1 MVRGMTNLNWLEKY
15 NEAYSITSPE
25 KAYAIL
31 DFAAKFIYLSPGFT
45 KLLALNKDDF
55 IGKKWDE
62 ITVINL
68 EAGKYIA
75 QLAASVVGNRTK
87 ISCRFIY
94 RSLTTNYNEYLEI
107 HHSIL
112 LFKGAEKDAVL
123 VELQLVPMTF
133 QAKKFGEIL
142 DRFVNPKE
150 RHDKKPALKFKKPL
164 LTQRE
169 QEVLFLLMLG
179 YGYKKI
185 ALTLSKTS
193 FKQIES
199 STISPIIR
207 KQLFPKFNVCSVEEL
222 IKTALETNYFSRVP
236 QSFID
241 VIDSVYFAN
250 I

>member
-1 MVRGMTNLNWLEKY
+1 MTNLTWLEKY

-31 DFAAKFIYLSPGFT
+31 DFAAKFIYLSPGFA
-45 KLLALNKDDF
+45 KLLVLNKDDF

-68 EAGKYIA
+68 EAGKYIGE
-75 QLAASVVGNRTK
+75 LAASVISKRAKV
-87 ISCRFIY
+87 SCRFIY
-94 RSLTTNYNEYLEI
+94 RALNADYNEYLEI
-107 HHSIL
+107 HHSVL
-112 LFKGAEKDAVL
+112 LFRGAEKDAVL

-142 DRFVNPKE
+142 DRFVYPKQK
-150 RHDKKPALKFKKPL
+150 HATKPSLRFKKPL
-164 LTQRE
+164 LTPRE

-179 YGYKKI
+179 YSYKKI

-193 FKQIES
+193 FKLIES

-207 KQLFPKFNVCSVEEL
+207 KQLFPKFNVYSVEEL
-222 IKTALETNYFSRVP
+222 ITTALETNYFSRVP